1 MLHSLSL
8 RFVSLSTIA
17 VLIAIL
23 SACGGGGGGSSSG
36 GGTPPPSPANPD
48 ANGIATFA
56 NGVKFDTSRVPN
68 ALSFQVCQ
76 RLMNS
81 HWKSPAPNPY
91 TLNGYGTQAGQ
102 SITFTGYLGTLMG
115 GIIKTEI
122 LRMDYGGGTVEDRW
136 LAMATDGSI
145 HLLKLTGAGAADFE
159 ITSFTQSPKPF
170 LGVSQGLGSTWA
182 GGFNG
187 NDMMEIVGVNVTS
200 PGGVTG
206 CYQIR
211 QTTGSTVTDWWYIE
225 GEGFYDTRRS
235 VNGYERAATSAD
247 SVDSVVPS
255 GLSRTPFGNG

>member
-1 MLHSLSL
+1 VVEELL
-8 RFVSLSTIA
+8 
-17 VLIAIL
+17 
-23 SACGGGGGGSSSG
+23 
-36 GGTPPPSPANPD
+36 NPD
-48 ANGIATFA
+48 ALGIATFA
-56 NGVKFDTSRVPN
+56 NGVKFDTSRPPS
-68 ALSFQVCQ
+68 APAFQVCQ
-76 RLMNS
+76 RVINS
-81 HWKSPAPNPY
+81 QWVFEFPGSY

-102 SITFTGYLGTLMG
+102 SIEFANLLGNVMG
-115 GIIKTEI
+115 GVIYTTI
-122 LRMDYGGGTVEDRW
+122 LRMTYSDGTIERRW
-136 LAMATDGSI
+136 IAMATDGSI

-170 LGVSQGLGSTWA
+170 LGVSQGLGSTWS

-235 VNGYERAATSAD
+235 VNGYDRAAMSAD
-247 SVDSVVPS
+247 SVDSAVPS